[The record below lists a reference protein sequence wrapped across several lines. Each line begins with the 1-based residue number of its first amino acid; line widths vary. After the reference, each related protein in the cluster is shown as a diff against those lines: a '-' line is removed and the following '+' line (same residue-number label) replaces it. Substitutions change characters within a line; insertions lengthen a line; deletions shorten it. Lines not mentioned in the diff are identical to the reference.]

1 MAKVYLINGK
11 EKRVEYG
18 HPWIYRSDIASADD
32 CAKPGDVVDIY
43 SASKRFLAK
52 GFYNPK
58 SQIAL
63 RILTYTENEAIDHGF
78 FYDRI
83 KEAWDYRL
91 KVADIN
97 SCRVIFS
104 ESDFLPGL
112 IVDKFSD
119 ILVLQTSSLG
129 IERFKEDI
137 ADILCDIIKPAGIY
151 ERNDIHVRELEGMEQ
166 VTGFLRGSF
175 DTDVIMTENG
185 IKFIVDVAQG
195 QKTGFFLDQ
204 KENRA
209 AIRPFVNNAKVLDC
223 FSHTGSFAL
232 HAGFYGAASVLGLD
246 ISEHAVET
254 ASKNAKLND
263 LESVCRF
270 ECANVFDKLREYYD
284 NSEQFDT
291 IILDPPAF
299 AKSKSSVSGAIRGY
313 KEINLRA
320 MKILKSGGYLITCSC
335 SQHIDPEMFMDI
347 LYNAAIDSRR
357 KVRLIEYRSQ
367 GKDHPILLAAPET
380 EYLKCAILQVV

>member
-1 MAKVYLINGK
+1 MAKAVLVKGK

-18 HPWIYRSDIASADD
+18 HPWIYRSDIASVETD
-32 CAKPGDVVDIY
+32 AKPGDIVDIY
-43 SASKRFLAK
+43 AGNNRFLAR

-58 SQIAL
+58 SQITL
-63 RILTYTENEAIDHGF
+63 RILTYEQEQIGPDFFFKRLEA
-78 FYDRI
+78 
-83 KEAWDYRL
+83 AWEYRK
-91 KVADIN
+91 KVADLD

-129 IERFKEDI
+129 IEKFKQEITDM
-137 ADILCDIIKPAGIY
+137 LCGLINPRGVY
-151 ERNDIHVRELEGMEQ
+151 ERNDIGVRRLEGLEEKK
-166 VTGFLRGSF
+166 GFLRGEF
-175 DTDVIMTENG
+175 DTDVEMRENG
-185 IKFIVDVAQG
+185 IRFIVDVAEG

-209 AIRPFVNNAKVLDC
+209 AIRPFVKGARVLDC

-232 HAGFYGAASVLGLD
+232 HAGSYGAASVLGLD
-246 ISEHAVET
+246 ISGHAVET
-254 ASKNAKLND
+254 ASANARLNQ
-263 LESVCRF
+263 LEGVCRF
-270 ECANVFDKLREYYD
+270 ECANVFDRLREYRES
-284 NSEQFDT
+284 NERFDA

-299 AKSKSSVSGAIRGY
+299 TKNKSSVEGAIRGY

-320 MKILKSGGYLITCSC
+320 MQILNSGGFLITCSC

-347 LYNAAIDSRR
+347 VYNAGIDSRR
-357 KVRLIEYRSQ
+357 KIRLIEYRSQ
-367 GKDHPILLAAPET
+367 AKDHPILLAAPET